1 MLARLCSPNR
11 SLKMAF
17 HWNQESERAE
27 EPKRNQ
33 VFAHLN
39 VILSNPFVS
48 FVWSPCGFP
57 LQGLST

>member
-1 MLARLCSPNR
+1 MLARLR
-11 SLKMAF
+11 LKMHF
-17 HWNQESERAE
+17 TGIKKRAE
-27 EPKRNQ
+27 KLRRNQ

-57 LQGLST
+57 LQGLSTFIAV